1 MLLAFCFINRN
12 YCLLCSQLLDLN
24 MRARQINMLHKKV
37 SKGVFLQ
44 LIEWATIFL
53 HRQTT
58 LIEHCLLSWAQWFKA
73 LLA

>member
-24 MRARQINMLHKKV
+24 MRARQTNMLHKKV
-37 SKGVFLQ
+37 SKEVFLH
-44 LIEWATIFL
+44 LIEWATIFFT
-53 HRQTT
+53 QTT
-58 LIEHCLLSWAQWFKA
+58 SIEHYLLSWTQWFKA